1 VGTARFG
8 KVAGTLRSA
17 GKGNRR
23 RHCSVA
29 SLGKHGTAA
38 PHTDTDTDA
47 YAERNSIDLA
57 DSFCVTDTDSDV
69 QRGTLAHVTTA
80 DPSHI
85 RVSDANAKPDRNVL
99 TRIGRERAF
108 IRGAAVPAVGPPGIL
123 PGDSDCAG
131 ETPVCPG
138 QDVCAPPRALP
149 GTSRVSAAKRTS
161 RRFHA
166 ARFVPPSWKVS
177 G

>member
-23 RHCSVA
+23 RHCGVA
-29 SLGKHGTAA
+29 SLGKHGAAA
-38 PHTDTDTDA
+38 PHTDTDTHA
-47 YAERNSIDLA
+47 YAEPNSIDLA
-57 DSFCVTDTDSDV
+57 DSFCVADTDSDV

-85 RVSDANAKPDRNVL
+85 RVSDADAKPDRNVL

-131 ETPVCPG
+131 ETPACPA
-138 QDVCAPPRALP
+138 DKMSAPRRVRSPAPAALARQNERLADF
-149 GTSRVSAAKRTS
+149 TQRDSS
-161 RRFHA
+161 RRLG
-166 ARFVPPSWKVS
+166 K
-177 G
+177 

>member
-1 VGTARFG
+1 VGAARFG

-23 RHCSVA
+23 RHCGVA

-38 PHTDTDTDA
+38 PHTDTDSHADA
-47 YAERNSIDLA
+47 DPHSIDLA

-69 QRGTLAHVTTA
+69 QRDTLAHVTTA
-80 DPSHI
+80 NPSHI
-85 RVSDANAKPDRNVL
+85 RVSDANAERIVL
-99 TRIGRERAF
+99 TGIGRERAS

-131 ETPVCPG
+131 ETPACPA
-138 QDVCAPPRALP
+138 DKMSAPQLR
-149 GTSRVSAAKRTS
+149 
-161 RRFHA
+161 
-166 ARFVPPSWKVS
+166 
-177 G
+177 

>member
-23 RHCSVA
+23 RHCGVT

-38 PHTDTDTDA
+38 PHTDTDSHADA
-47 YAERNSIDLA
+47 DPHSIDLA
-57 DSFCVTDTDSDV
+57 DFFCVADTDSDV
-69 QRGTLAHVTTA
+69 QRDPLAHVTTA
-80 DPSHI
+80 NPSHI
-85 RVSDANAKPDRNVL
+85 CVSDANAEPNRNVL

-131 ETPVCPG
+131 ETPACPA
-138 QDVCAPPRALP
+138 DKMSAPRRVRSPAPAALARQNERLADF
-149 GTSRVSAAKRTS
+149 TQRDSS
-161 RRFHA
+161 RRLG
-166 ARFVPPSWKVS
+166 K
-177 G
+177 

>member
-17 GKGNRR
+17 GKRNRR
-23 RHCSVA
+23 RHRGVA

-38 PHTDTDTDA
+38 PNTDSDSHP
-47 YAERNSIDLA
+47 YAEPNSVDLA

-69 QRGTLAHVTTA
+69 QRDTLAHVTTA

-85 RVSDANAKPDRNVL
+85 RVSDANAERIVL
-99 TRIGRERAF
+99 T
-108 IRGAAVPAVGPPGIL
+108 GIKK
-123 PGDSDCAG
+123 SD
-131 ETPVCPG
+131 T
-138 QDVCAPPRALP
+138 
-149 GTSRVSAAKRTS
+149 TSDNSRSVSASTNGNKAKRMS

-166 ARFVPPSWKVS
+166 GRFVPASWKVS